1 MNIRMG
7 DSIRVEKHFAPLRRY
22 GTRTLLVRH
31 SGYHKATVTG
41 LYANGRIEVRVN
53 GAFEAINRSVIIGV
67 K

>member
-1 MNIRMG
+1 MG
-7 DSIRVEKHFAPLRRY
+7 DSIRVSKHFAPLRRY
-22 GTRTLLVRH
+22 KMRTLLVRH
-31 SGYHKATVTG
+31 NGYHRATVTR